1 MKVVVAMIMTMMMT
15 MMVTTTTMIMIKM
28 MTTMKV
34 VVLYRM
40 YMYSFHSFIHSFIHS
55 GSYSEALSVQQRSKR
70 NVLRSLQKEDTLFRC
85 SKRSVRGSSFQV
97 EGPTTEKARRCLSA
111 ERARGT

>member
-40 YMYSFHSFIHSFIHS
+40 YMYSFHSFIHSFIP
-55 GSYSEALSVQQRSKR
+55 EATQR
-70 NVLRSLQKEDTLFRC
+70 RSQ
-85 SKRSVRGSSFQV
+85 SSNGQR
-97 EGPTTEKARRCLSA
+97 EMS
-111 ERARGT
+111 